1 MIAIAAALLSAIT
14 PNCAPVPGASRL
26 WQPETRW
33 VIVGEMHGTN
43 ESPAA
48 FANLVCLA
56 ATTGRPVSVALEHTS
71 DDQAAIDTFL
81 ASDGPRLEQAKLLKL
96 FLFRSELQDG
106 RGSVAFMRL
115 FEQLR
120 TLKQA
125 GRINGVIASDIGRA
139 TPEGRERNASM
150 AQTWSGIAAPN
161 DAIILAYVGN
171 LHAMRRATSVG
182 DRTIMPAGALMPAK
196 QTVTINVVGNGG
208 EAWNC
213 QDDGCRP
220 HDNGDLRQAALGIT
234 YLKAADRQW
243 DAVYELGVQT
253 TAALPA
259 NGTGPTAALS
269 DYVVLH

>member
-14 PNCAPVPGASRL
+14 PSCAPVPGASRL

-43 ESPAA
+43 ESPDA

-56 ATTGRPVSVALEHTS
+56 GTTGRPVTVALEYTS
-71 DDQAAIDTFL
+71 DDQATIDAFL
-81 ASDGPRLEQAKLLKL
+81 TSDGSPVEQAKLLKM
-96 FLFRSELQDG
+96 FLFKSEFQDG

-120 TLKQA
+120 TMKQA
-125 GRINGVIASDIGRA
+125 GRIDGVIASDIGRI
-139 TPEGRERNASM
+139 TPEGQERNASM
-150 AQTWSGIAAPN
+150 AQIWTGIAAPN

-171 LHAMRRATSVG
+171 LHAMRRAISLG
-182 DRTIMPAGALMPAK
+182 DRTIVPAGALMPAK
-196 QTVTINVVGNGG
+196 RTVTINVDGNGG
-208 EAWNC
+208 KAWNC

-220 HDNGDLRQAALGIT
+220 HDNGDLRQVPLGIT
-234 YLKAADRQW
+234 YSKAADRQW

-253 TAALPA
+253 TAAVPA
-259 NGTGPTAALS
+259 NGTGPTAAPG
-269 DYVVLH
+269 VN